1 MSISSCR
8 CMSIQLEIYVYFQ
21 LEIYISSWKYIFLA
35 GDIYLQLEIYISCWG
50 YLKLDHFCSQI
61 YTSSLQRLQNANSQE
76 IVQIS
81 ISCWKKTYEVNGY
94 LRLDNLSHSKFR
106 TKIMSTKSNFWIQS
120 KCLSLSRDICL
131 SSWRYMSSSSWR
143 CISLAGDIYLL
154 LEIYI
159 SCWQYLQQDDFY
171 SYIYTSRPWFLQHAN
186 SYKIV
191 KKKTYDLMNISG
203 QTI

>member
-1 MSISSCR
+1 
-8 CMSIQLEIYVYFQ
+8 MSIQLEIYVYLW
-21 LEIYISSWKYIFLA
+21 LEIYISSSKYISIA

-50 YLKLDHFCSQI
+50 YLKLDNFCSQI
-61 YTSSLQRLQNANSQE
+61 YTSSLQWLQNTNSQE

-81 ISCWKKTYEVNGY
+81 ISCWEKTYALNEY
-94 LRLDNLSHSKFR
+94 LRLDNMSNSKFR
-106 TKIMSTKSNFWIQS
+106 TKIMSTKSNFFILF

-171 SYIYTSRPWFLQHAN
+171 SYIYTSRPWFLQHSN

-191 KKKTYDLMNISG
+191 KKKT
-203 QTI
+203 